1 MIKYLLNH
9 RIAVIMAFLAL
20 VILGCVT
27 YVTLPVSLLPDI
39 AIPHISVQVAE
50 DNVSAREL
58 ENTVVA
64 PLRRQLM
71 QVSGLSEIKSE
82 TRDGSA
88 VVSLT
93 MNYGVNTDLA
103 FIEVNEKIDGA
114 MNSLPKTVSRPKAV
128 KASATDIPVVYLQM
142 TLKDEESRIENGEL
156 RMENGELKMENSSA
170 QSNSKLT
177 LPNSPFS
184 ILHSQ
189 FPASDSRFNEMSRI
203 ADNIVRRRLEQL
215 PEIAMVDITGVPGQV
230 LRIVPDVD
238 RMAQVG
244 VTIEELEAALTAN
257 NVEPGSMTVRDGY
270 YEYNIH
276 VTNLLRSAAD
286 VENIKLRKG
295 GRMMSLGDFAR
306 VELTSRVPAGY
317 SLYNGKRAVTL
328 AIIKHSEESMDAM
341 KEALRSTVEY
351 FSSRYPDIEFTETR
365 SQTELLDFTISNL
378 EQNLI
383 LGLILVFVVC
393 IFFMGGVRAS
403 FIIGL
408 SIIVGVILTF
418 LLFYLFHVSI
428 NIISMS
434 GLILAVGM
442 MIDNSVIV
450 TENITQY
457 RHRGDGLMSACVSGT
472 NEMITPMLSSSL
484 TTVAVFVPLVFMS
497 GIAGAIFSDQAFS
510 ITAGLAASYI
520 VGITLLPVLYY
531 IFSKKDGGNAKVKQQ
546 HASDA
551 RYLGIYDRGMDFCFR
566 HKWILILITLLTVPA
581 CVVLFMI
588 MPQERMPEID
598 TTETIARIDWNE
610 NINLDENRRRSS
622 LLTDSAATSHSAY
635 IGTQDYLLSSDVDLS
650 SAESEL
656 YFSTSDPAAIIPM
669 QERIAARIANE
680 YPSATVRFERPENIF
695 EKIFSSDDADIEARL
710 HTTVKNSE
718 SEIKAVTELHK
729 RLEEGTGAALAPIPM
744 RNQIDISVNREL
756 LAIYNVDYSEVQ
768 RALRTAFKGNT
779 VSTLRSFQEYTPIE
793 IAGKEQGIS
802 DILSRTFVKSRPDKR
817 GVRTEIPLRSL
828 ITTSES
834 RDFKTIIAGSSGE
847 YVPVEFYADGSEKAL
862 IEDISEIVRDDTTHD
877 VEFAGSYF
885 SNSKMMK
892 ELIVILLVS
901 IMLMYFI
908 LCAQFESFTQPL
920 IVLLEIPVD
929 TAFALI
935 ALMLFG
941 QTLNLMSAIGIIV
954 TCGIVVNDS
963 ILKLDAINE
972 LRKAGMPLVEAI
984 HTAGRRRLRAIIMT
998 SLTTIFAMVPVL
1010 FTSDMGSELQRPLAI
1025 AMIGSMIV
1033 GTAVSIFII
1042 PLFYWL
1048 IYRTHENK

>member
-1 MIKYLLNH
+1 MVKYLLHH

-20 VILGCVT
+20 IILGCVT
-27 YVTLPVSLLPDI
+27 YATLPVSLLPDI
-39 AIPHISVQVAE
+39 AIPHITVQVTE
-50 DNVSAREL
+50 ENVSAREL
-58 ENTVVA
+58 ENTVVT

-71 QVSGLSEIKSE
+71 QVGGLNEIRSE

-93 MNYGVNTDLA
+93 MDYGVNTDLA

-114 MNSLPKTVSRPKAV
+114 MNSMPKTVSRPKAV
-128 KASATDIPVVYLQM
+128 KASATDIPVVYLQL
-142 TLKDEESRIENGEL
+142 TSRSDDE
-156 RMENGELKMENSSA
+156 A
-170 QSNSKLT
+170 T
-177 LPNSPFS
+177 
-184 ILHSQ
+184 
-189 FPASDSRFNEMSRI
+189 FNDLSRI

-215 PEIAMVDITGVPGQV
+215 PEIAMVDITGVPGQ
-230 LRIVPDVD
+230 LLSITPDLD
-238 RMAQVG
+238 RMAQAG
-244 VTIEELEAALTAN
+244 VTIEDLESALTAN

-270 YEYNIH
+270 YEYNSH
-276 VTNLLRSAAD
+276 VTNLLRSADD
-286 VENIKLRKG
+286 VRQIRLRKG
-295 GRMMSLGDFAR
+295 ERLLTLGDFAD
-306 VELTSRVPAGY
+306 VELTARTASGY
-317 SLYNGKRAVTL
+317 SLHNGKRAVTL
-328 AIIKHSEESMDAM
+328 AVIKHSEESMDAM
-341 KEALRSTVEY
+341 KKALSSTVDY
-351 FSSRYPDIEFTETR
+351 FSDRYPDIEFSVTR

-383 LGLILVFVVC
+383 LGLILVFIVC
-393 IFFMGGVRAS
+393 ALFMGGVRSS

-450 TENITQY
+450 TENITQH
-457 RHRGDGLMSACVSGT
+457 RHRGGGLLQACVSGT

-484 TTVAVFVPLVFMS
+484 TTIAVFVPLVFMS

-510 ITAGLAASYI
+510 ITAGLASSYI

-531 IFSKKDGGNAKVKQQ
+531 IFSRKDK
-546 HASDA
+546 SDVTA
-551 RYLGIYDRGMDFCFR
+551 AAPSDESSRYLALYDKGMDFCFR
-566 HKWILILITLLTVPA
+566 HKWIFIAATLLMVPA
-581 CVVLFMI
+581 CAFLFMV
-588 MPQERMPEID
+588 MRQERMPEID
-598 TTETIARIDWNE
+598 SSETLVRIDWNE
-610 NINLDENRRRSS
+610 NINLDENRRRTSAF
-622 LLTDSAATSHSAY
+622 TDSAATAYSAY
-635 IGTQDYLLSSDVDLS
+635 IGPQDYLLSSDIDLS

-656 YFSTSDPAAIIPM
+656 YFLTEDPSEVAPLRQRIADRIAREYPAA
-669 QERIAARIANE
+669 
-680 YPSATVRFERPENIF
+680 TVQFSKTENIF
-695 EKIFSSDDADIEARL
+695 EKIFSSDEANLEARL
-710 HTTVKNSE
+710 HSIAGNTASTTIDLTDLRE
-718 SEIKAVTELHK
+718 RLQKATGLEVT
-729 RLEEGTGAALAPIPM
+729 PIPM
-744 RNQIDISVNREL
+744 RNQIDIAVDRDL
-756 LAIYNVDYSEVQ
+756 LALYNVDYSEVE
-768 RALRTAFKGNT
+768 RALRTAFKGNAVT
-779 VSTLRSFQEYTPIE
+779 TLRSFQEYTPIE
-793 IAGKEQGIS
+793 IAGREQGLSDVIS
-802 DILSRTFVKSRPDKR
+802 HTFVKTRPDNQGKR
-817 GVRTEIPLRSL
+817 SEIPLRSL
-828 ITTSES
+828 IKISGS
-834 RDFKTIIAGSSGE
+834 NDLKTIIAGGAGE
-847 YVPVEFYADGSEKAL
+847 YVPLEFSAECHERETMAR
-862 IEDISEIVRDDTTHD
+862 ISETVRDDESFD
-877 VEFAGSYF
+877 VDFAGSYF
-885 SNSKMMK
+885 SNAKMMK

-901 IMLMYFI
+901 VMLMYFI

-935 ALMLFG
+935 ALMIFG

-1025 AMIGSMIV
+1025 SMIGSMVV

-1048 IYRTHENK
+1048 IYRRHENK